1 MDTHRQSLIPTFLTE
16 QLERVA
22 NRALYYAPLTRMQ
35 LHKLEGRSLGIEL
48 QRPHFPLLVSVTRKG
63 LMFQSHWEG
72 GADVTL
78 RGPAVAL
85 LRQLRNEDNT
95 PGSLMRHGI
104 ELEGDQALAQQFVK
118 VLKDLDIDLESAL
131 GDLIGDLAA
140 HQVVEVA
147 RSGLGW
153 LGRAGKSLLQQS
165 RHLLAEERKVV
176 VNTRQFDGF
185 RSKVEQLREDTD
197 RLEARLRL
205 LRDRLLHDPLSP
217 PHDREPS
224 DANQEALKP

>member
-1 MDTHRQSLIPTFLTE
+1 MMDSHRQSLIPTFLTE

-22 NRALYYAPLTRMQ
+22 NRALHYAPLTRMQ
-35 LHKLEGRSLGIEL
+35 LHKLEGKSLGIEL

-63 LMFQSHWEG
+63 LLFQSHWDG
-72 GADVTL
+72 SADVTL

-85 LRQLRNEDNT
+85 LRQLREEDNT
-95 PGSLMRHGI
+95 PASLMRHGI
-104 ELEGDQALAQQFVK
+104 ELQGDQALAQQFVK

-153 LGRAGKSLLQQS
+153 LNRAGKSLVQQS
-165 RHLLAEERKVV
+165 RHFLAEERKVV
-176 VNTRQFDGF
+176 ITRPDFEGF
-185 RSKVEQLREDTD
+185 RNKVEQLREDTD
-197 RLEARLRL
+197 RLEARLRM
-205 LRDRLLHDPLSP
+205 LRDRLLHDPLSQE
-217 PHDREPS
+217 HDPA
-224 DANQEALKP
+224 DANQEATKP